1 MQLLVHQTFQQIPTR
16 YIIYV
21 SFKVKHLIQRCST
34 ADLNNNILVDRVLP
48 TMNMKRNILQTIILF
63 W

>member
-1 MQLLVHQTFQQIPTR
+1 MQLLVHQTFQQIPKR

-34 ADLNNNILVDRVLP
+34 ADLNNNILVYRVLP